1 MKENIFENPF
11 NIFEECGIRPYILE
25 SERTK
30 NEILQT
36 IANTEIPECDEFTAN
51 GLLGYLIGYRLDT
64 FHALTDT
71 DKEIVLKAIE
81 DKYLQN

>member
-11 NIFEECGIRPYILE
+11 NIFEECGIRPFILE

-30 NEILQT
+30 NEILQK
-36 IANTEIPECDEFTAN
+36 IENTEIPECDEFTAN

-64 FHALTDT
+64 LHALTEV
-71 DKEIVLKAIE
+71 DKEEVLEAIE
-81 DKYLQN
+81 EKYLQN